1 MSLLDRTGQRAPL
14 TEGWRALELFTDRHE
29 AIRLFSSFLND
40 EPPHERILFFYGDG
54 GNGKSLLLRFLREH
68 YFKHLSLE
76 NWKFIRS
83 TIDAGADFE
92 CHLRNAEGAKSVPFA
107 LLDFGMKP
115 VSEDRP
121 QEAFSGLMMLRRA
134 LGHSARENGYSLR
147 FPLYDFA
154 CLSYLHATNNPIKDR
169 LQTLLPAEETEFI
182 GEMVNALGATTLGTL
197 GKAVLNILSKHSRE
211 WLTLY
216 RQRRHLDEE
225 QVRTIVKMRAES
237 ELIDHLPL
245 LFAEDL
251 NVAMSLKGAPERVL
265 LLFDTHEGLWGDQ
278 RKLAHELFFERD
290 EWLRCLLAAVEPSAG
305 IVAVVAGRNR
315 PRWSE
320 AGKFRIP
327 EEYVETFFV
336 GHLSIADA
344 MSYLERAGVSDIAM
358 CNSLVYYA
366 RVEPDQVHPLYL
378 GLCADVT
385 LAASKKG
392 EVLPPEYFRNP
403 PPETDKG
410 RELMHRLL
418 RHVDVE
424 VDYAVRALCACRAF
438 DVNLYLELGRAL
450 NFQVSAPTFHNVL
463 IQFSFVWRAEQRGQ
477 GWYRI
482 HELLRRLRQERDDE
496 LMLKAHEFLEHY
508 YRECVEAG
516 ETTAVAEAI
525 YHASRLDWNRG
536 VAEWGTTFIAAL
548 DDGHYELCRALLSVR
563 SELIVETD
571 SARGAISSVVGD
583 FFKSLIQ
590 YDEARQEYL
599 DAINRFDDALR
610 NDPEYFTSYNDKG
623 HTLQRLGELQAEL
636 SEYATAVESYREAIA
651 CYDEALRRAPDYVIA
666 HRNKGSASVSLGE
679 LHATLS
685 QYQEAADSY
694 VQAISACNEALLREP
709 DCVPAYT
716 IKGTA
721 AQKLGLLKT
730 RQAEY
735 AVAIVCYA
743 HAITSF
749 DGGLMY
755 KPEDL
760 GSLNNKGNAL
770 RSIGELQARLGRA
783 EEAERSYNQA
793 IAIFDTALGI
803 APGYIYCLNNKAY
816 ALQRLGELHAT
827 QSRGAEA
834 EKSYKKSI
842 LACNETLEHAPDYV
856 LARNNKG
863 NALRSLGE
871 LQERLSRYDEAI
883 STYTEAVVAF
893 DATIQRA
900 PDFIIAHN
908 NKAMTLWE
916 LGELH
921 ALLLQ
926 PAEALKNFQA
936 ALIEFNRS
944 LEISPGDKAVLTM
957 KTVLQT
963 LIEKWQ
969 KERAGI

>member
-1 MSLLDRTGQRAPL
+1 MAILDKTGQQAPL

-40 EPPHERILFFYGDG
+40 DPPHERILFFYGDG
-54 GNGKSLLLRFLREH
+54 GNGKSLLLRFMREH
-68 YFKHLSLE
+68 YFKHFSLE
-76 NWKFIRS
+76 NWKFIQS
-83 TIDAGADFE
+83 TIDTDADFE
-92 CHLRNAEGAKSVPFA
+92 WHLRNAEGSKPVPFA
-107 LLDFGMKP
+107 LLDFGMRP
-115 VSEDRP
+115 VGEDRP

-134 LGHSARENGYSLR
+134 LGHSAREQGYSIR

-154 CLSYLHATNNPIKDR
+154 CLSYLHETHNPIKDR
-169 LQTLLPAEETEFI
+169 LQSLLPTEETEFI
-182 GEMVNALGATTLGTL
+182 GEIVNALSATSLGTL

-211 WLTLY
+211 WLALY
-216 RQRRHLDEE
+216 RQRRNLDEE
-225 QVRTIVKMRAES
+225 RVQIIRKMRPES

-251 NVAMSLKGAPERVL
+251 NVAMSLNGAPKRVL
-265 LLFDTHEGLWGDQ
+265 LLFDTHERLWGDQ
-278 RKLAHELFFERD
+278 RKFAHELFFERD
-290 EWLRCLLAAVEPSAG
+290 EWLRCLLAAIEPSAG

-315 PRWSE
+315 PRWSG
-320 AGKFRIP
+320 AGKCRIP
-327 EEYVETFFV
+327 EENVEPFFV
-336 GHLSIADA
+336 GHLSTTDA
-344 MSYLERAGVSDIAM
+344 MGYLERAGVSDIAM
-358 CNSLVYYA
+358 CRSLVFYA

-378 GLCADVT
+378 GLCADVA
-385 LAASKKG
+385 LAALKKG
-392 EVLPPEYFRNP
+392 EMLPPEYFRNP
-403 PPETDKG
+403 PPEIDKG

-418 RHVDVE
+418 LYVDVE

-438 DVNLYLELGRAL
+438 DVNLYLALGRAL
-450 NFQVSAPTFHNVL
+450 NFHVSVPTFHSVL
-463 IQFSFVWRAEQRGQ
+463 IQFSFVWQAEQRGK

-496 LMLKAHEFLEHY
+496 VTLQAHEFLERY

-516 ETTAVAEAI
+516 ETTAMAEAI
-525 YHASRLDWNRG
+525 YHANRLDWNRG
-536 VAEWGTTFIAAL
+536 FDEWGTTFIAAL
-548 DDGHYELCRALLSVR
+548 DDGRYELCRALLSIR
-563 SELIVETD
+563 HELIVETD
-571 SARGAISSVVGD
+571 SARGAMSSVVGD

-599 DAINRFDDALR
+599 DAVDRFDDALR

-636 SEYATAVESYREAIA
+636 SEYAAAIESYSKAIA
-651 CYDEALRRAPDYVIA
+651 CYNEALRLTPDYVIA

-685 QYQEAADSY
+685 QYQEATDSY

-721 AQKLGLLKT
+721 SQKLGLLKT
-730 RQAEY
+730 RQSEY
-735 AVAIVCYA
+735 AVAVACYA
-743 HAITSF
+743 HAITAF
-749 DGGLMY
+749 DGGLLY

-760 GSLNNKGNAL
+760 GLLNNRGNAL
-770 RSIGELQARLGRA
+770 RSIGELQAILHRA
-783 EEAERSYNQA
+783 EEAERSYEQA
-793 IAIFDTALGI
+793 IAIFNKALGI
-803 APGYIYCLNNKAY
+803 APDYIFCLNNKAY
-816 ALQRLGELHAT
+816 ALQRLGELQAA
-827 QSRGAEA
+827 QSRGTAAE
-834 EKSYKKSI
+834 ESYKKSI
-842 LACNETLEHAPDYV
+842 MVCNETLKHAPDYV

-871 LQERLSRYDEAI
+871 LQEKQSEYDEAI
-883 STYTEAVVAF
+883 SSYMEAVAAF

-900 PDFIIAHN
+900 PKFIIAHN
-908 NKAMTLWE
+908 NKAITLWR

-926 PAEALKNFQA
+926 PAEALKNYQA
-936 ALIEFNRS
+936 ALAEFDLS
-944 LEISPGDKAVLTM
+944 LEISPGDMGVLAM
-957 KTVLQT
+957 KTELQT

-969 KERAGI
+969 KDRASI